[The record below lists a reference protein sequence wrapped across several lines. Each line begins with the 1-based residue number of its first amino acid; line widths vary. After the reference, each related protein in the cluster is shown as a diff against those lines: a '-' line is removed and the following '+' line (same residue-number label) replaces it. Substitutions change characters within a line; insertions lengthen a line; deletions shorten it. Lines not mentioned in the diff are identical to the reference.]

1 MKKKT
6 KNSNEPYKLAWMLR
20 NGRMKTQG
28 IRYLRK
34 KTYFISQK
42 KNRDADEEELQ
53 RGLEQSLRE
62 VEELGKVSNDRNNSF
77 YHSSYGKFWN

>member
-1 MKKKT
+1 L
-6 KNSNEPYKLAWMLR
+6 NAEEWSNEKPKDSVSE
-20 NGRMKTQG
+20 
-28 IRYLRK
+28 K

-77 YHSSYGKFWN
+77 YHSSYGKF